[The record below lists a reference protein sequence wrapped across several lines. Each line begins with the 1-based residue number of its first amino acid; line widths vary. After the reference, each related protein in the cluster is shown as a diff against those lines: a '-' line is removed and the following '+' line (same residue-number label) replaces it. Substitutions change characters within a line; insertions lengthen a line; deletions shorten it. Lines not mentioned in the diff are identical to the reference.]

1 MNLTHY
7 SVKGPN
13 GAGESTIPSV
23 SRPVVILHHVLT
35 IIIVIAL
42 GKSTLIKMLMGKDEP
57 DSGTIQIG
65 ETVSMVG
72 VGQERMEQLDDSK
85 TVFEGKHIWVILHT

>member
-1 MNLTHY
+1 M
-7 SVKGPN
+7 
-13 GAGESTIPSV
+13 
-23 SRPVVILHHVLT
+23 
-35 IIIVIAL
+35 IVIAL

>member
-1 MNLTHY
+1 MEL
-7 SVKGPN
+7 VRV
-13 GAGESTIPSV
+13 PSV

-35 IIIVIAL
+35 IMIIIAL

>member
-1 MNLTHY
+1 MEL
-7 SVKGPN
+7 VRV
-13 GAGESTIPSV
+13 PSV

-35 IIIVIAL
+35 IMIVIAL

>member
-1 MNLTHY
+1 
-7 SVKGPN
+7 
-13 GAGESTIPSV
+13 
-23 SRPVVILHHVLT
+23 
-35 IIIVIAL
+35 
-42 GKSTLIKMLMGKDEP
+42 MLMGKDKP

-85 TVFEGKHIWVILHT
+85 TVFEGKCIWLIIHA